1 MNLLFNKVNYQAQNS
16 NMRKSGLMV
25 SRGSALIISLLI
37 ITTLSG
43 LTIAFSEDSNIEL
56 TLAGF
61 SKNGHRAY
69 QIGRSGVHLALALLD
84 QDKDKTMDSLNEDWS
99 LFGVE
104 SFPEQLPEGLSF
116 SGRIVDEN
124 SKMNLNYL
132 RRDTGEIDEKR
143 MEQVLRLFRTLGLDE
158 DLVNPILDWLDSD
171 EIKRLNGAERD
182 YYETLEYPYSCANG
196 PFQTI
201 GQIFLVKGVKEI
213 QRFGNDG
220 EKGILDFFTIYG
232 DGKINLN
239 TASSEVL
246 QGLDEGID
254 SIIANAILEH
264 RREEDF
270 QTVDDL
276 KKVLGIEEELFNRI
290 STLIT
295 VNGSF
300 FAIEATGKC
309 QEAVA
314 QIKAVAIREDNRS
327 MLIYWQVM

>member
-1 MNLLFNKVNYQAQNS
+1 MVDYQGQNS
-16 NMRKSGLMV
+16 NLRKSGLIA

-43 LTIAFSEDSNIEL
+43 LTVAFSEDSNIEL

-61 SKNGHRAY
+61 SRNGHRAY

-84 QDKDKTMDSLNEDWS
+84 QDKDKTMDSLNEDWN

-104 SFPEQLPEGLSF
+104 SFPEELPEGLSF

-132 RRDTGEIDEKR
+132 RKDTGEIDEER
-143 MEQVLRLFRTLGLDE
+143 VEQLLRLFRALGLEE

-182 YYETLEYPYSCANG
+182 YYETLKYPYSCANG

-201 GQIFLVKGVKEI
+201 GQIFLVKGIKEI
-213 QRFGNDG
+213 HRFGADG
-220 EKGILDFFTIYG
+220 EKGITDFFTIYG

-239 TASSEVL
+239 TASSELL

-264 RREEDF
+264 RREKDF
-270 QTVDDL
+270 QTIDDL
-276 KKVLGIEEELFNRI
+276 KKVLGIDDELFNRI
-290 STLIT
+290 SSWIT
-295 VNGSF
+295 VNSSF
-300 FAIEATGKC
+300 FTIEVTGKC

-314 QIKAVAIREDNRS
+314 QIKAVALREDNRS